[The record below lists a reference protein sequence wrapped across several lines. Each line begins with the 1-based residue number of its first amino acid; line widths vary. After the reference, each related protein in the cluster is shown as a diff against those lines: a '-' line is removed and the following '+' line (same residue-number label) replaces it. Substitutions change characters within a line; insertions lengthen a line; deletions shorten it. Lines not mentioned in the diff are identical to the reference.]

1 MSPLAMIP
9 AQVQGECSDWYGA
22 WPSTSRTSVKN
33 LSEWR
38 AANERDS
45 SDVLARPTRPERL
58 IQLENNRLANM
69 MRWPGPVCALA
80 AAMCATAGP
89 GYLPLVGPPPLR
101 FEAPPPRA
109 AEPFILSPLAFVEP
123 RPAVPLVE
131 PLTSITPTP
140 SLDTNITA
148 PPPPSPNLT
157 TPLPGAEPTP
167 ANAIVAA
174 PSFIEPLGPQL
185 FMKYFTGRHGTN
197 STGISIYSPVGFVPP
212 TPIAPPSSSATFQTT
227 PPGKP

>member
-1 MSPLAMIP
+1 MN
-9 AQVQGECSDWYGA
+9 E
-22 WPSTSRTSVKN
+22 SRTASGRN
-33 LSEWR
+33 AR
-38 AANERDS
+38 GA
-45 SDVLARPTRPERL
+45 LARPNRPERL
-58 IQLENNRLANM
+58 IQLESNRLANM
-69 MRWPGPVCALA
+69 KRWPGPVCALA
-80 AAMCATAGP
+80 AAMCASAGP

-101 FEAPPPRA
+101 FEPPPPPVA
-109 AEPFILSPLAFVEP
+109 AAPIILPPLAFVEP
-123 RPAVPLVE
+123 WPAVPLVE

-148 PPPPSPNLT
+148 PPPLSPNLT

-185 FMKYFTGRHGTN
+185 FMKYFTGGHGTN
-197 STGISIYSPVGFVPP
+197 STGISIYSPVGFIPP
-212 TPIAPPSSSATFQTT
+212 TPIAPPFSSATFQTT